1 MPDVKIFHNPQC
13 GSSNSALAIIE
24 ASGKPF
30 EVVQY
35 LKTKPTREVLEGIIA
50 NLEDPVADLVRKDS
64 FFEKLGLD
72 AADYTTAETVI
83 PLLVQHPRLLQRPI
97 VVTPTKALIGRPKDR
112 VTALLAD

>member
-13 GSSNSALAIIE
+13 GSSNNALAIVE

-35 LKTKPTREVLEGIIA
+35 LKTKPTREVLEAIIA
-50 NLEDPVADLVRKDS
+50 KLEDPVADLVRKDS

-72 AADYTTAETVI
+72 AADYTTPDTVI
-83 PLLVQHPRLLQRPI
+83 ALLVQYPRLLQRPI

-112 VTALLAD
+112 VIALLAG